1 MSICGAINDTVAMSD
16 TSIKKNNSEIIGNN
30 GDMSVE
36 SDTNA
41 ISDSGAIK
49 LPRGS
54 KKMEDFQPG
63 GLRTRIWGLASIAGL
78 FSRSSLC
85 LEKRKN
91 VRFLIFAK
99 SHKVYDNEKEYYLAK
114 YYNKTKIKSS

>member
-1 MSICGAINDTVAMSD
+1 
-16 TSIKKNNSEIIGNN
+16 
-30 GDMSVE
+30 
-36 SDTNA
+36 
-41 ISDSGAIK
+41 
-49 LPRGS
+49 
-54 KKMEDFQPG
+54 MEDFPPG

-114 YYNKTKIKSS
+114 YYNKTKKNLAKNSKINLKIIIVECRKKTENIKTREEIHDGL